1 MTMSMYN
8 SWNDFFS
15 NNKNTYAD
23 SINKNIDEFESC
35 YKERYGTW
43 LDYDY
48 LNFTKKYG
56 DEKANKII
64 KKRVNALD
72 KENEKE
78 KSKEYDWQPV
88 PKNAFIPF

>member
-1 MTMSMYN
+1 MSKYD

-15 NNKNTYAD
+15 NNKKTHTDNINTH
-23 SINKNIDEFESC
+23 DEFEYR
-35 YKERYGTW
+35 YKCRYGTW

-48 LNFTKKYG
+48 LKFTKKYG
-56 DEKANKII
+56 DEKAQEII

-72 KENEKE
+72 QENETK

-88 PKNAFIPF
+88 PENAFVPF